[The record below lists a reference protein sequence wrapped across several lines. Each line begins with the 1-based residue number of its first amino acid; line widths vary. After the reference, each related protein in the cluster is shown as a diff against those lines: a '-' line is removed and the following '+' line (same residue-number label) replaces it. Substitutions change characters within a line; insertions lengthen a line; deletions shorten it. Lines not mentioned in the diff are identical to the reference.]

1 MKFVVRYL
9 MIITFSFVAMCV
21 YSKTVDLVIVTTT
34 GERVIR
40 SVSDDVREWG
50 FAQTDTTKFQILTVE
65 NIEVLTQVEFIEF
78 INVRT
83 IQDYSFLSKLPNLR
97 QLSLGGCTVYDLKF
111 LESLTN
117 LEHLSLHIFIPEHI
131 IDKIKS
137 TPIDLLNLKK
147 IKYISFNSIPV
158 PPFINVQ
165 NRPYLILDNN
175 NIESLSV
182 CDLELLSNYS
192 LVTMRYN
199 PIVNNQAERLK
210 CAGLPIIFDPG
221 TTLPNEVVRHMRGEL
236 E

>member
-1 MKFVVRYL
+1 M
-9 MIITFSFVAMCV
+9 
-21 YSKTVDLVIVTTT
+21 
-34 GERVIR
+34 
-40 SVSDDVREWG
+40 
-50 FAQTDTTKFQILTVE
+50 
-65 NIEVLTQVEFIEF
+65 
-78 INVRT
+78 
-83 IQDYSFLSKLPNLR
+83 SKLPNLR
-97 QLSLGGCTVYDLKF
+97 KLSLGGCTVYDFKF

-117 LEHLSLHIFIPEHI
+117 LEDLSLHVFIAEGLT
-131 IDKIKS
+131 DKIKF

-182 CDLELLSNYS
+182 YDLELLSDYS

-199 PIVNNQAERLK
+199 PIVSNQAERLK
-210 CAGLPIIFDPG
+210 CSGLPIIFDPN
-221 TTLPNEVVRHMRGEL
+221 TTLPDEVVRHMRGEV

>member
-9 MIITFSFVAMCV
+9 MIIIFSFFAMCA
-21 YSKTVDLVIVTTT
+21 YSKNVDLVIVTTA

-40 SVSDDVREWG
+40 SVPDDVREWG
-50 FAQTDTTKFQILTVE
+50 FAQTDTTKFEILTVE
-65 NIEVLTQVEFIEF
+65 NIEVLTQLEFIEF
-78 INVRT
+78 INVTT
-83 IQDYSFLSKLPNLR
+83 IHDYSFLSKLPKLR
-97 QLSLGGCTVYDLKF
+97 KLSLGGCSVFDLKF

-117 LEHLSLHIFIPEHI
+117 LEDLSLHIFIPESI
-131 IDKIKS
+131 IEKIKV

-165 NRPYLILDNN
+165 NQPYLILDNN

-182 CDLELLSNYS
+182 YDLELLSDYS

-199 PIVNNQAERLK
+199 PIVSNQAERLK
-210 CAGLPIIFDPG
+210 CAGLPIVFDSG
-221 TTLPNEVVRHMRGEL
+221 IILPDEVVQYMRGEV